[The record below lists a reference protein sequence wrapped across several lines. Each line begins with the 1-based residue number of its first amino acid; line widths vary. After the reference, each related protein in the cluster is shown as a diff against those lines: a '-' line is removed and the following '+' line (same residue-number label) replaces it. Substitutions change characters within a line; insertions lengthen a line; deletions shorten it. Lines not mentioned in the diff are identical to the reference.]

1 SPAWAKW
8 AMGLFSLARG
18 NIAGM
23 AMAGVGFDWKNI
35 LLNLVTVAGIGTII
49 GTITGITLGPV
60 GLALLGLGVGVMQA
74 DQAKK
79 QLVQVTK
86 KELVKHLPQ
95 VAQEQWQP
103 VHDAI
108 KECFDSYEQEVSERI
123 DDDIQS
129 RQSELDNLLKQ
140 KEEQEINRG
149 EELARFQQLETDVL
163 SEYEKIENVY
173 NNFVGSRE

>member
-1 SPAWAKW
+1 
-8 AMGLFSLARG
+8 G

-49 GTITGITLGPV
+49 ATVSGITLGPI

-74 DQAKK
+74 DQARKK
-79 QLVQVTK
+79 LVQVTK

-103 VHDAI
+103 VYDAI
-108 KECFDSYEQEVSERI
+108 KECFDIYEGEVSERI

-129 RQSELDNLLKQ
+129 RKRELDNLLKQ
-140 KEEQEINRG
+140 KEEREINRG
-149 EELARFQQLETDVL
+149 AELARFQQLEIDVS
-163 SEYEKIENVY
+163 SEYENIETVCD
-173 NNFVGSRE
+173 NFLKAVA